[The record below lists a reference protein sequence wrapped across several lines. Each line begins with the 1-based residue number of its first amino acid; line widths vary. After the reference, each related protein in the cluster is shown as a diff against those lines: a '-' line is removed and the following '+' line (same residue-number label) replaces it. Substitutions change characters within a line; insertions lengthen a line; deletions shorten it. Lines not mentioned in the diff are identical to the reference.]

1 MDRCCKYALF
11 KLYWGL
17 LNNLTY
23 FTCTC
28 YTHEPIE
35 GCTENVNSMN
45 NFRAKYSYLK
55 DFMAIFPLVK
65 FTAIT
70 PMKVTRDCTCRGHL
84 GRGETRQIEMI
95 LSV

>member
-1 MDRCCKYALF
+1 MTERKALFQIKLAFSIYLGNQLTFFLLLNFKTFKLCHMDRCCKYALF

-23 FTCTC
+23 FTFTC

-45 NFRAKYSYLK
+45 NFRAKYSY
-55 DFMAIFPLVK
+55 
-65 FTAIT
+65 
-70 PMKVTRDCTCRGHL
+70 
-84 GRGETRQIEMI
+84 
-95 LSV
+95 